1 MCLIPWSSLFRCLKH
16 ACNIDVRGTFVSS
29 RRLVAISGLGSIAR
43 QHAAAFGR
51 IPGVERIG
59 FDPSERMRDIAVA
72 DGVVERAAR
81 SLDELLD
88 AEPHA
93 VVIASP
99 DPWHVEQLRAAV
111 ARGIPTLVEKPLAD
125 SLSTAAAAARELR
138 DSGVPVLVGYV
149 LRHRRVVETVRSL
162 VVDGAIGDVATF
174 QVMLGA
180 YGTIPA
186 SASRF
191 ATVEPDRLFR
201 DYSHEWDYLRFLLSP
216 VTAVSAVAR
225 TVAVPGQVE
234 SPNAVDA
241 LLELRSGIV
250 GAAHIDYIEPR
261 GTRTL
266 HLAGTE
272 GVLFAD
278 IRHGRIS
285 LRRAGE
291 DHERRYD
298 LAESPAEPLARQA
311 AHLLAVADGVA
322 EPRVTLA
329 DGVAALAVADALT
342 RSAETRTWTAV
353 ADG

>member
-1 MCLIPWSSLFRCLKH
+1 M
-16 ACNIDVRGTFVSS
+16 GS

-51 IPGVERIG
+51 LPGIERIG
-59 FDPSERMRDIAVA
+59 FDPSEAMRDAALA
-72 DGVVERAAR
+72 DGVVERVAP
-81 SLDELLD
+81 SLEALLD
-88 AEPHA
+88 ADPHA
-93 VVIASP
+93 VVVAAP
-99 DPWHVEQLRAAV
+99 DPWHIQQLRAAV

-125 SLSTAAAAARELR
+125 SLSAAATAANDLAG
-138 DSGVPVLVGYV
+138 SGVPVLVGYV
-149 LRHRRVVETVRSL
+149 LRHRRVVETVRAL
-162 VVDGAIGDVATF
+162 IAEGAIGDVATF

-186 SASRF
+186 AASRF
-191 ATVEPDRLFR
+191 ATPEPDRLYR

-225 TVAVPGQVE
+225 TVAVPGHVE

-250 GAAHIDYIEPR
+250 GAAHIDYVEPR

-266 HLAGTE
+266 QLAGTE

-291 DHERRYD
+291 DHERRYA

-311 AHLLAVADGVA
+311 EHLLAVADGEA
-322 EPRVTLA
+322 EPRVTLT
-329 DGVAALAVADALT
+329 DGVAALAVADALA
-342 RSAETRTWTAV
+342 RSAETRSWTAV
-353 ADG
+353 EHG